1 MHQLRLKLWSQLQ
14 AYLRILKWKGWLKK
28 LWIYK
33 CLTISSAAK
42 NKGINTFLGIDF
54 FFNYLHLLFPIFI
67 WTFIFLFSLNF
78 YFPFFWDFYFPFS
91 LWTFISL
98 FSLDFYSI
106 AVTFWISSKF
116 FHLLKEK
123 LRASL
128 ENCSKINKRRT
139 YWLIRDLN
147 VRKFQ
152 KQSVVLISSK
162 KINNLSPGSCIMCL
176 YFLIAGTLE
185 AVVDLRP
192 ITSEPSVKNLLLNVE
207 ADLARARLKSTTCG
221 EPD

>member
-1 MHQLRLKLWSQLQ
+1 MCLHLVIWKKFQFTKFIPWGNSSFITLHGFLTTILHRGLW
-14 AYLRILKWKGWLKK
+14 
-28 LWIYK
+28 
-33 CLTISSAAK
+33 
-42 NKGINTFLGIDF
+42 NDF
-54 FFNYLHLLFPIFI
+54 FSLRSFTLSN
-67 WTFIFLFSLNF
+67 FSL
-78 YFPFFWDFYFPFS
+78 DFYFPFS

-98 FSLDFYSI
+98 LFYFFGLLFSLFSLDLYSI

-123 LRASL
+123 LRASS

-139 YWLIRDLN
+139 YWWLRDLN

-207 ADLARARLKSTTCG
+207 ADLARARLKSTICG